1 MSLFQECDKIVTGG
15 RGILSSVLKSER
27 AIEVNI
33 AIMRAV
39 VRLREL
45 LLTHKELTG
54 KLKELEEK
62 VERPDEKIVLVFNA
76 IRQLIYPV
84 RYLRMIH

>member
-1 MSLFQECDKIVTGG
+1 
-15 RGILSSVLKSER
+15 
-27 AIEVNI
+27 
-33 AIMRAV
+33 MRAF

-54 KLKELEEK
+54 KLKELKEK
-62 VERPDEKIVLVFNA
+62 VERHDEKIVLVFNA